1 MFLFGLHIPAVH
13 SVASNLN
20 LHLYKSAWKWTSTHH
35 IDMLTKAITDVWLSY
50 CKTVVG
56 QILMRY
62 CCAVLELLVT
72 LRLKGNQ
79 DVATCKYLSMN
90 VFASF
95 NTSTLRCPLQ
105 HTLFLWSLFCFAR
118 EINIHVFWYD
128 PPPPFSGTLI
138 VLFLFSTILFS
149 SFF

>member
-1 MFLFGLHIPAVH
+1 MKMNKHPPYRHAHQSNNRCLAILLKNSHGL
-13 SVASNLN
+13 
-20 LHLYKSAWKWTSTHH
+20 YF
-35 IDMLTKAITDVWLSY
+35 
-50 CKTVVG
+50 
-56 QILMRY
+56 MRY

-105 HTLFLWSLFCFAR
+105 YTLFLWSLFCLAR
-118 EINIHVFWYD
+118 EINMF
-128 PPPPFSGTLI
+128 
-138 VLFLFSTILFS
+138 
-149 SFF
+149 